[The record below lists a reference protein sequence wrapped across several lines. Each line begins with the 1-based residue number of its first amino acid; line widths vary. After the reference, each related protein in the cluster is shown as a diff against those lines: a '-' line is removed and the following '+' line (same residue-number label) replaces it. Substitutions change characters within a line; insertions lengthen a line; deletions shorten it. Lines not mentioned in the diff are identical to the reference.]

1 MKRSVAGTTKA
12 GEAINYH
19 DLETQC
25 LKARFTDYG
34 ATLMD
39 LYIKPLKRSVVLGY
53 DTAMQ
58 YEQGTAYLGASVGR
72 VANRLGKAQCTVD
85 GKTYTWTPNNGENLL
100 HSGPKGLTYN
110 VWHDLNDGSISF
122 GSEPDTDGLVLGE
135 TVPTR
140 TDGFPGTLR
149 IRLKAILTGQELR
162 LVYTYM
168 TSENSVV
175 NVTNHSYFN
184 LSGAPTVEDHEVS
197 LGAER
202 FALMDDNQIPTGV
215 IEGVQGTPFDLRPWT
230 RIGKALETYKDVLAP
245 LRGYDHHYV
254 LRSPHEELTPQ
265 PFADE
270 DDRYLQLCG
279 RIRVPDLELQVLSD
293 APGYQF
299 YTGNWLDETGR
310 NGAVYT
316 QHSGCCIEPQ
326 FLPND
331 CNTPGFGESYT
342 KANQVYERVIV
353 FRFKW

>member
-1 MKRSVAGTTKA
+1 M
-12 GEAINYH
+12 
-19 DLETQC
+19 
-25 LKARFTDYG
+25 
-34 ATLMD
+34 
-39 LYIKPLKRSVVLGY
+39 
-53 DTAMQ
+53 
-58 YEQGTAYLGASVGR
+58 
-72 VANRLGKAQCTVD
+72 
-85 GKTYTWTPNNGENLL
+85 
-100 HSGPKGLTYN
+100 
-110 VWHDLNDGSISF
+110 WHDLNDGSISF